1 MVARAP
7 RKRMYRTMQG
17 RMVDI
22 EKLRAANESVQAVG
36 NMNVNARGDVLGAGG
51 KILSEK
57 AKVIQK
63 YYEQPRGR
71 VDDTPARAK
80 PTPPR
85 RVASEPVQPKMQKMS
100 PIETKPQVTKVVPKK
115 VIAPEEPKKVEVFKP
130 KTTTTTDKKG
140 IDAALD
146 GLE

>member
-7 RKRMYRTMQG
+7 RRRMYRTMQG

-22 EKLRAANESVQAVG
+22 EKLRAANESVRAVG
-36 NMNVNARGDVLGAGG
+36 NMNVNARGDVLGPGG
-51 KILSEK
+51 QIATTK
-57 AKVIQK
+57 ANVIAK
-63 YYEQPRGR
+63 YYEQPKGK

-85 RVASEPVQPKMQKMS
+85 RVAPTPVQKMTPVESK
-100 PIETKPQVTKVVPKK
+100 PTAKPVET
-115 VIAPEEPKKVEVFKP
+115 FKP
-130 KTTTTTDKKG
+130 KTPTEKKG

-146 GLE
+146 GLES

>member
-22 EKLRAANESVQAVG
+22 EKLRAANESVRAVG
-36 NMNVNARGDVLGAGG
+36 NMNVNARGDVLGPGG
-51 KILSEK
+51 QIATTK
-57 AKVIQK
+57 ANVIAK
-63 YYEQPRGR
+63 YYEQPKGK

-85 RVASEPVQPKMQKMS
+85 RVAPTPVQKMTPVES
-100 PIETKPQVTKVVPKK
+100 KPTAKP
-115 VIAPEEPKKVEVFKP
+115 VEAFKP
-130 KTTTTTDKKG
+130 KTPTEKKG

>member
-17 RMVDI
+17 RTVDI

-36 NMNVNARGDVLGAGG
+36 NMQVNAKGDVLGPGG
-51 KILSEK
+51 AIVTPKEK
-57 AKVIQK
+57 VMQK
-63 YYEQPRGR
+63 YYEQPKGM
-71 VDDTPARAK
+71 VSDTPRSRPAPAPKAEPVRTVQKITPVAAK
-80 PTPPR
+80 PTPKKT
-85 RVASEPVQPKMQKMS
+85 VAPKS
-100 PIETKPQVTKVVPKK
+100 
-115 VIAPEEPKKVEVFKP
+115 
-130 KTTTTTDKKG
+130 KTGSSAKKG

>member
-1 MVARAP
+1 
-7 RKRMYRTMQG
+7 MQG

-22 EKLRAANESVQAVG
+22 EKLRAANESVRAVG
-36 NMNVNARGDVLGAGG
+36 NMNVNARGDVLGPGG
-51 KILSEK
+51 QIATTK
-57 AKVIQK
+57 ANVIAK
-63 YYEQPRGR
+63 YYEQPKGR

-85 RVASEPVQPKMQKMS
+85 RTAPAPQPSVQKMTPVES
-100 PIETKPQVTKVVPKK
+100 KPTAKPVET
-115 VIAPEEPKKVEVFKP
+115 FKP
-130 KTTTTTDKKG
+130 KTTTEKKG